1 MLPRP
6 GAADLLK
13 MAEQGLQDHVV
24 GTLGGEAKYHVL
36 MALRAI
42 AIAKAELEEGAKA
55 DAAELKRI
63 QALYD
68 EPPKESSKA
77 DLAAARRRLAT
88 DIRARRFEP
97 GTPREVRLL
106 DLLTATTATRLRAV
120 NIKYMVRRGRGAESA
135 V

>member
-24 GTLGGEAKYHVL
+24 GTLEGEAKYHTL

-42 AIAKAELEEGAKA
+42 AIAKAELEEGPGA
-55 DAAELKRI
+55 DAAALKRI

-68 EPPKESSKA
+68 ESVG
-77 DLAAARRRLAT
+77 DLTAARRRLAA
-88 DIRARRFEP
+88 DIRALRFEP
-97 GTPREVRLL
+97 GSPREVRLL
-106 DLLTATTATRLRAV
+106 DALTATTATRLRAV

>member
-13 MAEQGLQDHVV
+13 MAQQTLQDHVAGKV
-24 GTLGGEAKYHVL
+24 EGEAKYAVL
-36 MALRAI
+36 MAARAI
-42 AIAKAELEEGAKA
+42 QIAEAELRDGAAA
-55 DAAELKRI
+55 DRGALQAI
-63 QALYD
+63 QNLYD
-68 EPPKESSKA
+68 APIGD
-77 DLAAARRRLAT
+77 DLAAARQRLAA

-106 DLLTATTATRLRAV
+106 DALTATTATQLRAV
-120 NIKYMVRRGRGAESA
+120 NVKYMARRGKGAESA

>member
-13 MAEQGLQDHVV
+13 MAQQALQDHVF
-24 GTLGGEAKYHVL
+24 GKLEGEAKYHAL
-36 MALRAI
+36 MAARAVAI
-42 AIAKAELEEGAKA
+42 AEAELREGPAA

-68 EPPKESSKA
+68 EPVG
-77 DLAAARRRLAT
+77 DLAAARRRLAA
-88 DIRARRFEP
+88 DIRARRFAP
-97 GTPREVRLL
+97 GSPREVRLL
-106 DLLTATTATRLRAV
+106 DALTATTATRLRAV
-120 NIKYMVRRGRGAESA
+120 NIKYMVRRGKGAESA

>member
-24 GTLGGEAKYHVL
+24 GTLEGEAKYHTL

-42 AIAKAELEEGAKA
+42 AIAKAELEEGPAA
-55 DAAELKRI
+55 DAAALKRI

-68 EPPKESSKA
+68 EPVG
-77 DLAAARRRLAT
+77 DLAAARRRLAA

-97 GTPREVRLL
+97 GSPREVRLL
-106 DLLTATTATRLRAV
+106 DALTATTATRLRAV